1 MTTDD
6 PDRPA
11 PPGAVRFQAPAP
23 GRVDKLVAARVGGAS
38 RRRVAAL
45 FAAGAVRV
53 NGRVVRKGAIAA
65 AGATIEIAALPASDA
80 DLRPVP
86 EPGLVLPVLY
96 EDEVLV
102 VVDKPAGMPSHPL
115 RAGEAGTAANALVAR
130 HSGCAGAGDDPR
142 EAGLV
147 HRLDTD
153 TSGVLVAARTRDAWT
168 SVRAAFGRGAVRK
181 RYVALVHGVP
191 IGPGCDIELAH
202 RGKRMIAAPPGDP
215 DALPAET
222 SWQIEEQLG
231 AFCLLVCTAH
241 TGRMHQVRV
250 HLALA
255 GAPIVGDAT
264 YGAGLAA
271 TLPAD
276 LPLRGHFL
284 HAASISLPHPLTG
297 ATLMVEAPLPADRRE
312 TLERLRALAR

>member
-1 MTTDD
+1 MSTEVSDS
-6 PDRPA
+6 PA
-11 PPGAVRFQAPAP
+11 PPGARFEAPAP
-23 GRVDKLVAARVGGAS
+23 GRIDKLVAAHVGGAS

-45 FAAGAVRV
+45 FEAGAVRV
-53 NGRVVRKGAIAA
+53 NGRVVKKGQIVA

-96 EDEVLV
+96 EDAALV

-115 RAGEAGTAANALVAR
+115 RPGETGTAANALVAR
-130 HSGCAGAGDDPR
+130 HPGCADAGDDAR
-142 EAGLV
+142 EGGLV

-168 SVRAAFGRGAVRK
+168 SVRGAFGRGAVHK
-181 RYVALVHGVP
+181 RYLALVHGVP
-191 IGPGCDIELAH
+191 IGPGCDLSLVH
-202 RGKRMIAAPPGDP
+202 RGKRMAAGGFGDP
-215 DALPAET
+215 DALDAET
-222 SWQIEEQLG
+222 SWQIIEQIG
-231 AFCLLVCTAH
+231 AFCLLSCTAH

-255 GAPIVGDAT
+255 GAPIVGDAM
-264 YGAGLAA
+264 YGAQAA
-271 TLPAD
+271 PVPAD

-284 HAASISLPHPLTG
+284 HAQSISLPHPLTG
-297 ATLMVEAPLPADRRE
+297 ATLTVEAPVPADRNE
-312 TLERLRALAR
+312 TLARLRALSA